1 MNSKANQP
9 KVIHFDLPSLVSE
22 DGEKS
27 QTALYPYRS
36 TKLIVLF
43 VYGTDFKRQKQ
54 HILLSDNLIFY
65 HYLCV
70 VGFILSAMVLCFL
83 RRRNRLRRDGLFS
96 SVIDINIAYF
106 GGGTLRSHHQLER
119 FFLGIFLISGFFW
132 TAVCFDAVLYPYFL
146 VQDEKVKTFADLIK
160 INPPIFS
167 GFRLKEN
174 AHVVFDRL
182 R

>member
-1 MNSKANQP
+1 M
-9 KVIHFDLPSLVSE
+9 PSLVSE

-54 HILLSDNLIFY
+54 HILLNENVKYYNF
-65 HYLCV
+65 LCAI
-70 VGFILSAMVLCFL
+70 GFALSAMVLCFL
-83 RRRNRLRRDGLFS
+83 RRRNQLRRDGLIS
-96 SVIDINIAYF
+96 SAIDVHVSYF
-106 GGGTLRSHHQLER
+106 GGGSLRSYHQLER

-132 TAVCFDAVLYPYFL
+132 TAVCFDAEMYSYFL
-146 VQDEKVKTFADLIK
+146 VHDEKVKTFGDLAK
-160 INPPIFS
+160 IDPPIFS

-174 AHVVFDRL
+174 ADVVFDRL